1 MGLTQS
7 VEIPEGGTE
16 GYHVHGVQENSP
28 AHRAGLEPY
37 FDFIITIGHTR
48 LNKEND
54 MLKDLLKANA
64 EKPVKLEVFSIKA
77 LKVREVEVVPSN
89 MWGGQGL
96 LGASVRFCS
105 FHGANERV
113 WHVLDIEPNSPASLA
128 GLHPYTDYIIGSDQ
142 VLQEAED
149 FFTLI
154 ETHEGKPL
162 KLMVYN
168 SDTDICRE
176 VVVTPNGAWGGEGSL
191 GCGIGYGYLHRIPS
205 RPVMPEKKVEIK
217 PPSPLPSE
225 DSLSTQS
232 INGYAE
238 TQPTNGYTEAS
249 LVAPSSQT
257 DFVDGA
263 MNVDP
268 GLANLPIETTP
279 LPPPIHRVMDPGFID
294 AANASVPELTD
305 LSQILDVSS
314 VSFNMSA
321 NSLAGTE
328 TLLNH
333 DELSSFFDQAQVLMP
348 EHLSS
353 SSEQLLGASIVQPGL
368 EHFSL
373 PDSTLAF
380 PPLPY
385 DPSCSALSDPEHLVE
400 EMGHLPSK
408 TDNIQSQD
416 TVQLETEETTHKP
429 NDDGL
434 Q

>member
-16 GYHVHGVQENSP
+16 GYHVHG
-28 AHRAGLEPY
+28 
-37 FDFIITIGHTR
+37 
-48 LNKEND
+48 NKEND